1 MYHYYMLGIILE
13 DLHALT
19 VLIVTTAYE
28 AGIIIMSILQMRK
41 LNHTVVKWTAQAHIA
56 GKGKTG
62 IHWRLR
68 DSTVCLWPFLLFTYQ
83 AKFLK
88 IFLPSSNT
96 NI

>member
-41 LNHTVVKWTAQAHIA
+41 LNHTVVK
-56 GKGKTG
+56 
-62 IHWRLR
+62 
-68 DSTVCLWPFLLFTYQ
+68 
-83 AKFLK
+83 
-88 IFLPSSNT
+88 
-96 NI
+96 